1 MAQQR
6 FDKDRKKSFGGY
18 GKPKGDYKRP
28 YGGSPRNERSDY
40 DRDERPADFADSDEV
55 TGLIVGRNPVMEALK
70 SGKALDTIYVNENAG
85 GSIGAITRIARERG
99 IVIKNV
105 SDQKLTQMCGGASH
119 LAPENT
125 LTAFRLAKTLGAD
138 GFECDVQITRDRH
151 LVVAHDYLTDL
162 KTGVHG
168 NIPDMDFDDLRQLDF
183 GKWKSPEFAGEKIP
197 TLEEVLEVAQD
208 FRMIHIEL
216 KPYFD
221 RDEEIVD
228 RVIDAVLDAGLEEKA
243 VLTSFE
249 YGTLRRVKERMPQ
262 MATCAMTLSPES
274 QLSQPATFWE
284 KLGLKKTDPLVEKL
298 SSPQALSEAAALLE
312 DPSSLDE
319 ENSVLIYYLKDRLD
333 FLYSIFPGM
342 NLAEILQQYYYQ
354 TDFVNYVAQFGFP
367 VDYVGP
373 EYHAFFRD
381 KDLIP
386 NAHAHGF
393 KVAPW
398 PVGVESRDDLRQL
411 FRLDPEL
418 VVTNKPEVAV
428 AILTGL
434 GQWDESSKE
443 G

>member
-1 MAQQR
+1 M
-6 FDKDRKKSFGGY
+6 
-18 GKPKGDYKRP
+18 RP
-28 YGGSPRNERSDY
+28 
-40 DRDERPADFADSDEV
+40 
-55 TGLIVGRNPVMEALK
+55 LI
-70 SGKALDTIYVNENAG
+70 
-85 GSIGAITRIARERG
+85 IAHR
-99 IVIKNV
+99 
-105 SDQKLTQMCGGASH
+105 GASH

-151 LVVAHDYLTDL
+151 LVVDGTKK
-162 KTGVHG
+162 KTCFVGE
-168 NIPDMDFDDLRQLDF
+168 RR
-183 GKWKSPEFAGEKIP
+183 KWKSPEFAGEKIP

-216 KPYFD
+216 KPYLD

-228 RVIDAVLDAGLEEKA
+228 RIIDAVLDAGLEEKA

-381 KDLIP
+381 KDLVP
-386 NAHAHGF
+386 NAHARGF

-398 PVGVESRDDLRQL
+398 PVGNDSRDDLRQL
-411 FRLDPEL
+411 
-418 VVTNKPEVAV
+418 
-428 AILTGL
+428 
-434 GQWDESSKE
+434 
-443 G
+443 